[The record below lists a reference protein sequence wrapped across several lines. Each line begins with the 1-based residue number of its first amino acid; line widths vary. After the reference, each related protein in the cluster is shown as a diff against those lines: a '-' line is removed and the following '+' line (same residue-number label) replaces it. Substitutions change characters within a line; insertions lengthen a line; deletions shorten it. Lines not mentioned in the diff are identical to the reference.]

1 MNIQNIPMN
10 SRWTKKSNSKV
21 RLFCVAASVLVL
33 ASCQTTGSQG
43 LSNFDL
49 FGTPQKLVPGED
61 VVLPRN
67 SKALGHQS
75 GIESTLRMVVELD
88 QQKRFAEA
96 RHLLLQVRSAQPSDS
111 VGYQSVASSMAVLA
125 LKEGDFDA
133 FKRLAHQLDVSLGSP
148 VRVEA
153 PHTEII
159 TLYRSVTGKTLPVN
173 APDRMKML
181 KDKYLPVQKAQLK
194 KEK

>member
-1 MNIQNIPMN
+1 M
-10 SRWTKKSNSKV
+10 
-21 RLFCVAASVLVL
+21 FL

-49 FGTPQKLVPGED
+49 FGTPQKLIPGED

-67 SKALGHQS
+67 SKALGQQS

-125 LKEGDFDA
+125 LKEGDFNA
-133 FKRLAHQLDVSLGSP
+133 FKRIAHQLDVSLGNP

-153 PHTEII
+153 PNTEII
-159 TLYRSVTGKTLPVN
+159 TLYRSVTGKPLPVN
-173 APDRMKML
+173 APARMKML
-181 KDKYLPVQKAQLK
+181 KDKYMPVQKAQLK
-194 KEK
+194 RRKDQ